1 MVFYKKIKNLGD
13 DILKTKLYD
22 RKLLVMTGSFFMV
35 VGSILSFIALFN
47 GNIVS
52 DNKAI
57 TLLIWFGITA
67 IYYLYSYVKMNNI
80 KNITLSIQ
88 GSTFEIKSGN
98 IFKCSD
104 LKVINFNEYFDTLAD
119 NKIIAKN
126 SLNGKFITDILKN
139 NTKRLDEEIEKQLS
153 DKIIETNSKRKNGK
167 KYKYKLGE
175 IVEYDDYL
183 LTSLTKFTI
192 DNRAILSLKEYL
204 GFLMNFW
211 DNLDKI
217 YADRCVNIT
226 LFGSSSL
233 TRFTDAYEISDQDL
247 IEIIIWSFKISKIK
261 FKYPTKITMILSN
274 DMIKKINL
282 RKIKEM
288 YKNGL

>member
-1 MVFYKKIKNLGD
+1 M
-13 DILKTKLYD
+13 KTKLYD

-47 GNIVS
+47 GNVVS